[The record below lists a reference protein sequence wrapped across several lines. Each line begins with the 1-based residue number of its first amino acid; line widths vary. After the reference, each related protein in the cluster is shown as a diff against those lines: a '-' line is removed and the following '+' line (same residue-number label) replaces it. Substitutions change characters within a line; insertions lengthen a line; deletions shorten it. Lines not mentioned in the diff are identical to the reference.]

1 MKATAVKTID
11 TILIASFTFFWKVIK
26 KFDPRPLQTHYAM
39 RDPANAVELH
49 RVFSLPKE
57 DAGNSICRLGNNRMR
72 SEKNP
77 NGLVV
82 RGELVKIKNPANGK
96 FVVLYAAGAGS
107 HPIPGD
113 GVAIDYDAKV
123 ALGIT
128 KQEAVDLLVGP
139 AGVSD
144 REYFLMYLDSD
155 KGSRSAR
162 ALGWYIFIGG
172 LMLPLWTSLFTAV
185 GSLIGKLF

>member
-1 MKATAVKTID
+1 MKAVVVNIFD
-11 TILIASFTFFWKVIK
+11 SILIASFTFMWKVMK
-26 KFDPRPLQTHYAM
+26 KFDPRPLQTHFAM
-39 RDPANAVELH
+39 RDPAKAIDLH

-72 SEKNP
+72 SENNP
-77 NGLVV
+77 NGLVA

-107 HPIPGD
+107 HRIPGD

-123 ALGIT
+123 ALGVT
-128 KQEAVDLLVGP
+128 KQEEVDLLVGP

-144 REYFLMYLDSD
+144 REFFLMYLDSD

-172 LMLPLWTSLFTAV
+172 LMLPLWTSLFAV
-185 GSLIGKLF
+185 IGNLVGRLF

>member
-1 MKATAVKTID
+1 MKASVVNTFD
-11 TILIASFTFFWKVIK
+11 SILIASFTLFWKVIK
-26 KFDPRPLQTHYAM
+26 KFDPRPMQAHFAM
-39 RDPANAVELH
+39 RDPADAIELH
-49 RVFSLPKE
+49 RVFSLPKD
-57 DAGNSICRLGNNRMR
+57 DAGHSVCRLGNNRMR

-77 NGLVV
+77 KGIAV
-82 RGELVKIKNPANGK
+82 RGELVKIKNPANGR
-96 FVVLYAAGAGS
+96 FVVLYVQGAGS

-113 GVAIDYDAKV
+113 GVALDYDAKV

-128 KQEAVDLLVGP
+128 KQEEVDLLVGP

-162 ALGWYIFIGG
+162 ALGWYILIGG
-172 LMLPLWTSLFTAV
+172 LMLPLWTSLFA
-185 GSLIGKLF
+185 GIGHLIGRLF

>member
-1 MKATAVKTID
+1 MKAIVVNTFD
-11 TILIASFTFFWKVIK
+11 SILVASFTFMWKVLK
-26 KFDPRPLQTHYAM
+26 KFDPRPLQTHFAM
-39 RDPANAVELH
+39 RDPANCIELH

-57 DAGNSICRLGNNRMR
+57 DAGNSTCRLGNNRMR
-72 SEKNP
+72 SENNP
-77 NGLVV
+77 NGLVS

-96 FVVLYAAGAGS
+96 FVVLYASGAGS
-107 HPIPGD
+107 YRIPGD
-113 GVAIDYDAKV
+113 GVAMDYDAKV

-128 KQEAVDLLVGP
+128 KQEEVDLLVGP

-172 LMLPLWTSLFTAV
+172 LMLPLWTSLFA
-185 GSLIGKLF
+185 GIGNFIGRMF